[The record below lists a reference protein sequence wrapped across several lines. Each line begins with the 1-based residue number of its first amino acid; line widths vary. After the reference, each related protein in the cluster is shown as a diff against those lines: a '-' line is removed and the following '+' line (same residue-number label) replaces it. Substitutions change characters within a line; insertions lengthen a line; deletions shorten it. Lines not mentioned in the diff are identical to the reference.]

1 MVGSKKG
8 TVFDRRAQENFYL
21 SILIDLGVTYKR
33 TLGEDPA
40 RNFFQ
45 QHDIPHELITRILE
59 TETPR
64 RLTEWEASAMR
75 VELTRKLETTRAGDT
90 IGWSLP
96 HHKTQKS

>member
-1 MVGSKKG
+1 MVGFKKG
-8 TVFDRRAQENFYL
+8 TVFDRRTQENFYL

-45 QHDIPHELITRILE
+45 QHDIPHELMARILS
-59 TETPR
+59 TDTPR

-75 VELTRKLETTRAGDT
+75 VELSRNLDATRASCT
-90 IGWSLP
+90 KGWFAQHGKP
-96 HHKTQKS
+96 QKN